1 LYDAALEYLV
11 GTFGRHGISEDDITG
26 MVINNY
32 NANRK
37 SFGVSRMEL
46 YSRKERGVV
55 YRNQK
60 LRENLPF
67 R

>member
-1 LYDAALEYLV
+1 LNYLI

-46 YSRKERGVV
+46 YGKKERGVV

-60 LRENLPF
+60 LRENTLF
-67 R
+67 Q